1 MSQENVEIVRRW
13 LLAFDND
20 TDTFHRLTHH
30 EIEWMPFEDNH
41 TPSYGLDGAM
51 RIRNAWLDAWDEH
64 RIDIEETHDGGG
76 DDVIATAHLVGRGR
90 GSGVKVDVR
99 LYGHLRVRD
108 GKVVYVYEHEDR
120 ADALKAA
127 GLAE

>member
-1 MSQENVEIVRRW
+1 VEVVRRW

-20 TDTFHRLTHH
+20 TDTFRQLTHP

-51 RIRNAWLDAWDEH
+51 RIRSAWLDAWDEH
-64 RIDIEETHDGGG
+64 RIDIEETLDGGG
-76 DDVIATAHLVGRGR
+76 DDVVATAHLIGRGR
-90 GSGVKVDVR
+90 GSGVEVDVR

-120 ADALKAA
+120 ADALKAV
-127 GLAE
+127 GMK